1 MRGLWL
7 PECQD
12 ILYKGHHHPHHDPP
26 HDHLH
31 HDPPQ
36 DPLHHDDHDD
46 DQAGS
51 IERAERF
58 TFNNQGKTTQ
68 VPVLYLKVSS
78 LKFFSFY
85 FLFIFVLF
93 LVFFYIC

>member
-12 ILYKGHHHPHHDPP
+12 ILDKGHHHPHHDPP

-78 LKFFSFY
+78 FKFFSFY